1 MISLILFRKNGGFLL
16 KKPANMPIY
25 FIEDCVLMIL
35 VHVKEFE

>member
-1 MISLILFRKNGGFLL
+1 MISLILLERMGILL

-35 VHVKEFE
+35 GHVKEFE